1 MVRDIP
7 ALVITDTGDLVK
19 TAGIP
24 HLRTLIC
31 ALCSSDVFSE
41 ETRTLRFRTLLRV
54 IFCIRL

>member
-31 ALCSSDVFSE
+31 ALCSSDVF
-41 ETRTLRFRTLLRV
+41 F
-54 IFCIRL
+54 